1 MSDED
6 SLRMMKRRGACLGN
20 ASRSGSIADGANV
33 IWLGR
38 GARRMVLLADFLNL
52 AHGIEFNALRLRR
65 KERATALAASSLSP
79 SVISSI

>member
-38 GARRMVLLADFLNL
+38 GTRRMVLLADFLNL

-65 KERATALAASSLSP
+65 KERTTALAASSLSP

>member
-6 SLRMMKRRGACLGN
+6 SLGMTRRGRACLGN
-20 ASRSGSIADGANV
+20 ASRSGSVADGANV

-38 GARRMVLLADFLNL
+38 GARRTVLLADFLNL

-65 KERATALAASSLSP
+65 KDRTTALAASSLSP
-79 SVISSI
+79 SVMSSI